1 MRPVHFC
8 LIGFSLWV
16 VLLPRTIV
24 AEESATI
31 VEVVANG
38 AGVTK
43 KTALEDAY
51 RNAVQQVVGIYV
63 DAETVVENDELLRDK
78 ILSTSNGY
86 VVDSKEISSRV
97 SDGLIRVTIRAKVE
111 SKKLVAKLNAAKI
124 TTREFDGESLFA
136 KALTKMER
144 KENLQE
150 TLFKILV
157 ELGPM
162 LQAEMIGKPDF
173 DETTSELVLQLKVQ
187 PDYEKFKL
195 FRVRLGTF
203 LDKVC
208 IRKTEVGVQAIKGSI
223 KHQSFPPE
231 VLGEMYISSRSKDLL
246 WGPVVKTNKQWVLWL
261 QTFENKSFTS
271 LRWTGYVLDTDWR
284 PMVISVLRRMAPHR
298 DFYSRKK
305 DSLYQFDFEFGGT
318 DQPLHREYGR
328 AFVSTNFRDNNGEL
342 ILFDKFE
349 LLSDSYGY
357 RGISIN
363 DYSTDQGWLL
373 PPALVSYCPRRI
385 GVDLGA
391 GPTNPYDFGFPYNG
405 YRGPGRGWAYTEG
418 NTVNL
423 YIAPVMLAL
432 DWESDP
438 RLVFRRSSRVERRLK
453 IQPDELR
460 SIRKIEHKIEYTK
473 AVIDPKSILD

>member
-1 MRPVHFC
+1 MKR
-8 LIGFSLWV
+8 LIYQLAPLA
-16 VLLPRTIV
+16 LLIAWLPTSAF
-24 AEESATI
+24 AEEPVTI

-63 DAETVVENDELLRDK
+63 DAETVVKNDELLRDK
-78 ILSTSNGY
+78 ILATSNGFI
-86 VVDSKEISSRV
+86 VDSKEISSRA
-97 SDGLIRVTIRAKVE
+97 SNGLIRVTIRAKVE
-111 SKKLVAKLNAAKI
+111 SKKLVAGLNAAKI
-124 TTREFDGESLFA
+124 TTREFDGESVFA

-150 TLFKILV
+150 TLLKILV

-162 LQAEMIGKPDF
+162 LQAEMIGEPDF
-173 DETTSELVLQLKVQ
+173 DAATKELVFQLKVQ

-195 FRVRLGTF
+195 FRKRLGSF
-203 LDKVC
+203 LDKAC
-208 IRKTEVGVQAIKGSI
+208 IRKTEVGIQATKGSI

-231 VLGEMYISSRSKDLL
+231 VMGEMYISNKSKDLL
-246 WGPVVKTNKQWVLWL
+246 WGPVITTNKEWVLWI

-284 PMVISVLRRMAPHR
+284 PMVITVLRRMGNHPK
-298 DFYSRKK
+298 FYSRKK
-305 DSLYQFDFEFGGT
+305 DSFYRFNFGSNS
-318 DQPLHREYGR
+318 DDPPLHREYGR
-328 AFVSTNFRDNNGEL
+328 TFVSTNFRDDNGEL

-363 DYSTDQGWLL
+363 DYSTDPGWLL
-373 PPALVSYCPRRI
+373 PPALVNYCPREI
-385 GVDLGA
+385 GTKLGH
-391 GPTNPYDFGFPYNG
+391 GPTNSYVFGFPYNG
-405 YRGPGRGWAYTEG
+405 YRGPGRGWRYVEDYS
-418 NTVNL
+418 VNL

-432 DWESDP
+432 AWESPP
-438 RLVFRRSSRVERRLK
+438 RLVFRRFSRVERRLK
-453 IQPDELR
+453 VQPDELR
-460 SIRKIEHKIEYTK
+460 AIRKTEHKIDYTK
-473 AVIDPKSILD
+473 AVVNPKSIID